1 MVEEGGLGERGP
13 REKKGRIA
21 TQFNNCLGAQ
31 DGSEIRDEGEES
43 VKCAKHDQS
52 SFLTHTSRPNE
63 LCLCMLSQLKG
74 VAWLDSGAKESGWP
88 LSSPPNFTVAHCAQQ
103 LGMPTRVEEP
113 GAEPGGD
120 CKPLRSWENV
130 LVSNS
135 DSSAVSERLPL
146 SVGPGKGAASASDLK
161 IKIYF
166 AWFVMN
172 EAFPPSIFQPC
183 QLYSRD
189 HFPDTSLCFIFLLMR
204 VLPPL

>member
-1 MVEEGGLGERGP
+1 MGEEGVFGERGP
-13 REKKGRIA
+13 REKTGRIA

-31 DGSEIRDEGEES
+31 DGPEIRDEGEES
-43 VKCAKHDQS
+43 VKCAKQDQS
-52 SFLTHTSRPNE
+52 SFYTHTSWPNE

-88 LSSPPNFTVAHCAQQ
+88 LSSPPSFTVAHCAQQ
-103 LGMPTRVEEP
+103 LGMPTKVEEP

-120 CKPLRSWENV
+120 CKRLWAWENV

-146 SVGPGKGAASASDLK
+146 SVGPGEVAASTSDLK

-166 AWFVMN
+166 IWFVMN
-172 EAFPPSIFQPC
+172 EAFPPSIFQPR
-183 QLYSRD
+183 QLYSCDR
-189 HFPDTSLCFIFLLMR
+189 FPDTSSCFIFLLMR
-204 VLPPL
+204 VRPPV